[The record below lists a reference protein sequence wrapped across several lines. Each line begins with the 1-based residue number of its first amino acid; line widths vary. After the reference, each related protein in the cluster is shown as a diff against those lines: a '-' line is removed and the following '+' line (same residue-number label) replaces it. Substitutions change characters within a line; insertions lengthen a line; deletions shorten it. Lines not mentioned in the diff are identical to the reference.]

1 MTTRP
6 ARLASAVLASAAL
19 ALAALAGAGAVSLG
33 SARAETAGPRMVV
46 ELFTSQ
52 GCASCPPADEKLLE
66 LARDP
71 EILALTLP
79 VDSWDYLGWQDTL
92 ADPAHT
98 ARQRGYAA
106 ARGDR
111 MVFTP
116 QMVVNGAFACVGSKP
131 QEVAAA
137 LDKAEAQDEPLS
149 VPVSVDVA
157 GGEAEIRVGAGT
169 DAPAEVWLLA
179 IDREEEVAIGRGENS
194 GRHATYANVVRGM
207 AKVGEWTGEAA
218 SYRHALAGHGDFHVV
233 LLQKRHGDA
242 PGAIVGAGR
251 SDAR

>member
-1 MTTRP
+1 MKTLP
-6 ARLASAVLASAAL
+6 ARLALATL
-19 ALAALAGAGAVSLG
+19 ALAALAGLDGA
-33 SARAETAGPRMVV
+33 ARAETAGPTAVV

-52 GCASCPPADEKLLE
+52 GCASCPPADEKLVE
-66 LARDP
+66 LSRDP
-71 EILALTLP
+71 AILALTLP
-79 VDSWDYLGWQDTL
+79 VDYWDYLGWQDTL
-92 ADPAHT
+92 AHPAHS

-131 QEVAAA
+131 QDVAAA
-137 LDKAEAQDEPLS
+137 LETAQAHTPRLP

-157 GGEAEIRVGAGT
+157 GGEAAIRIGPGA

-179 IDREEEVAIGRGENS
+179 IDRAEEVAIGRGENS

-207 AKVGEWTGEAA
+207 AKVGDWTGAAA
-218 SYRHALAGHGDFHVV
+218 SYSHALAGHGDFHVV

-242 PGAIVGAGR
+242 PGAILGAGR
-251 SDAR
+251 SDAP

>member
-1 MTTRP
+1 MNTRLS
-6 ARLASAVLASAAL
+6 RLAVALLAA
-19 ALAALAGAGAVSLG
+19 AALAGVAD
-33 SARAETAGPRMVV
+33 ARAETVGPKAVV

-52 GCASCPPADEKLLE
+52 GCASCPPADEKLVE
-66 LARDP
+66 LAQDP

-79 VDSWDYLGWQDTL
+79 VDYWDYLGWQDTL

-116 QMVVNGAFACVGSKP
+116 QMVVNGAFACIGSKP
-131 QEVAAA
+131 QDVAAA
-137 LDKAEAQDEPLS
+137 LEKAEEHAARLP

-157 GGEAEIRVGAGT
+157 GGEAAIRIEAGA

-207 AKVGEWTGEAA
+207 ARVGEWTGAAA
-218 SYRHALAGHGDFHVV
+218 SYRHALAGRGDFHVV
-233 LLQKRHGDA
+233 LLQKRHGDH
-242 PGAIVGAGR
+242 PGAILGAGR

>member
-1 MTTRP
+1 MT
-6 ARLASAVLASAAL
+6 RLASRLASVAL
-19 ALAALAGAGAVSLG
+19 VLAALAGAVGVS
-33 SARAETAGPRMVV
+33 SARAESVGSTTSGPTTVV

-52 GCASCPPADEKLLE
+52 GCASCPPADEKLVE
-66 LARDP
+66 LSRDP

-79 VDSWDYLGWQDTL
+79 VDYWDYLGWQDTL
-92 ADPAHT
+92 AHPAHT

-116 QMVVNGAFACVGSKP
+116 QMVVNGAFACIGSKP

-137 LDKAEAQDEPLS
+137 LDEAKAQDAPLS

-157 GGEAEIRVGAGT
+157 GGEAEIRVGAGG

-207 AKVGEWTGEAA
+207 AKVGDWTGAAA
-218 SYRHALAGHGDFHVV
+218 SYRHALTGHGDFHVV
-233 LLQKRHGDA
+233 LVQKRHGDA
-242 PGAIVGAGR
+242 PGAIIGAGR

>member
-1 MTTRP
+1 MT
-6 ARLASAVLASAAL
+6 RLAPRLAPAAL
-19 ALAALAGAGAVSLG
+19 VLAALACAAGVS
-33 SARAETAGPRMVV
+33 SALAQSVGPKTVV

-52 GCASCPPADEKLLE
+52 GCASCPPADEKLVE
-66 LARDP
+66 LSRDP
-71 EILALTLP
+71 DILALTLP
-79 VDSWDYLGWQDTL
+79 VDYWDYLGWQDTL
-92 ADPAHT
+92 AHPDHT

-116 QMVVNGAFACVGSKP
+116 QMVVNGAFACIGSKP

-137 LDKAEAQDEPLS
+137 LEKAQAQDAPVS

-157 GGEAEIRVGAGT
+157 GGEAEIRVGAGG

-194 GRHATYANVVRGM
+194 GRHAVYANVVRGM
-207 AKVGEWTGEAA
+207 AKVGDWTGAAA

-242 PGAIVGAGR
+242 PGAIIGAGR